1 MEQIGKLYKC
11 DPSKN
16 KQCKKTNCYLNGG
29 PCTNTTDINYAKS
42 KKAIDLKFQQKKEK
56 IGGEYNK

>member
-1 MEQIGKLYKC
+1 MIKVEQIGKLYKC

-29 PCTNTTDINYAKS
+29 PCTKTTDINYAKS
-42 KKAIDLKFQQKKEK
+42 KKAIDIKMK
-56 IGGEYNK
+56 